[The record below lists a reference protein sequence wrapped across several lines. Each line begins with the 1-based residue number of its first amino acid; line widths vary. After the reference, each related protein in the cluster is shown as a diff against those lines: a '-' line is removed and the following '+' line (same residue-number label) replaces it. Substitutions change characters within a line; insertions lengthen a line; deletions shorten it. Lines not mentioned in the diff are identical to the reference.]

1 MSNTRLQQIEED
13 SIIRIPKC
21 ALRAEKPSHATRG
34 PVRSWWARLVIK
46 CLESVSG
53 VAAWLRVLPLEEVA
67 LALRAGPEPLPLV
80 AVLLPG
86 LQPRGWVAA
95 QARWGAPGSVHLV
108 GGGWG
113 RVWHRARPITRGGGD
128 ATWTLEKCDTKENTK
143 ETQKKTNKAKIRNI
157 KTASCMEIPSG
168 APWVYTFLLGRAGF

>member
-113 RVWHRARPITRGGGD
+113 RVWHRARPITRGGGMPHGPWKN
-128 ATWTLEKCDTKENTK
+128 A
-143 ETQKKTNKAKIRNI
+143 TQKKTQKKHKRKQI
-157 KTASCMEIPSG
+157 KQKFGT
-168 APWVYTFLLGRAGF
+168 